1 MAPLE
6 NLIVLEFCQYMSG
19 PSAGLRMADLGATVI
34 KIERPGSGEG
44 GRQLAIKNLFAGNN
58 SVLFHTINRNK
69 QSYSANLK
77 DPEDLQKIKKL
88 IAKADVMIHNFR
100 PGVMEKLGLGYQDAS
115 SLNPRIIYGEISGY
129 GKQGKWKNKPGQDL
143 LLQSVSGLTWLSGN
157 KQDPPIPFGISI
169 ADYMCGT
176 HLVQGI
182 LAALISRGK
191 TGQGMLVEVN
201 LLASL
206 IDFQFEVITTHLND
220 GEQLP
225 NRAEY
230 GNAHAYLSAPYGIY
244 ATKDGYLA
252 MAMESLEYLTKTL
265 QIPQIKPLIQ
275 DGFTHR
281 AAIMEA
287 IAGALKKQNTAD
299 WLAIF
304 EPADIWC
311 AAVQDYHAFTA
322 HEGYKVMQ
330 LEQEIKFADGKKLK
344 TTRCPIRIDGQI
356 FGSTLPGPEV
366 GAHNQFIEENI
377 IA

>member
-77 DPEDLQKIKKL
+77 DPEDLKKIKQL

-100 PGVMEKLGLGYQDAS
+100 PGVMEKLGLGYQDARQINS
-115 SLNPRIIYGEISGY
+115 RIIYGEISGY
-129 GKQGKWKNKPGQDL
+129 GKEGKWKNKPGQDL

-157 KQDPPIPFGISI
+157 KNDPPIPFGLSI

-182 LAALISRGK
+182 LSALISRGK

-206 IDFQFEVITTHLND
+206 MDFQFEVITTHLND
-220 GEQLP
+220 GNQLP
-225 NRAEY
+225 DRAEY

-252 MAMESLEYLTKTL
+252 MAMENLEYLTKTL
-265 QIPQIKPLIQ
+265 AIPQIKPLIK
-275 DGFTHR
+275 DGFTNR

-287 IAGALKKQNTAD
+287 IAGALKTKNTAE

-311 AAVQDYHAFTA
+311 AAVQDYHQFTA
-322 HEGYKVMQ
+322 HEGYKAMN
-330 LEQEIKFADGKKLK
+330 LEQEIEFPDGKKLK

-356 FGSTLPGPEV
+356 FKSKRPGTEV
-366 GAHNQFIEENI
+366 GADNQSIEKNI